1 MNAALIRRRIADV
14 RRAMAEAEATRKGL
28 AVAPQR
34 DPKHLV
40 GRWALPSGAAFTVR
54 YVDEAKDRAMCG
66 NGAYRWFTS
75 VADLHAMLDRKQLRY
90 LGRGKTA

>member
-1 MNAALIRRRIADV
+1 MNVILVRRRIADV
-14 RRAMAEAEATRKGL
+14 RRATAKAEAARKPL
-28 AVAPQR
+28 VSAPKR

>member
-1 MNAALIRRRIADV
+1 MNAAMIRRCIADV
-14 RRAMAEAEATRKGL
+14 SRAMATAEATRKQL
-28 AVAPQR
+28 APVTRR

-54 YVDEAKDRAMCG
+54 YVDEAKGRALCG

-75 VADLHAMLDRKQLRY
+75 IADLHAMLDRKHLRY
-90 LGRGKTA
+90 LGRRSA